1 MKLYLKECKKIA
13 SSILYYLF
21 IAILVFSWSQNFR
34 GVTQAEIN
42 RANGITPA
50 AVGFERPLLSKPSKE
65 GNYFGSKISEE
76 PCCRNTKIIVMPHIL
91 LDIIRQLH

>member
-21 IAILVFSWSQNFR
+21 IAILVLAGHRIFE
-34 GVTQAEIN
+34 VTQAEIN

-50 AVGFERPLLSKPSKE
+50 AVGFERPLLSSHPK
-65 GNYFGSKISEE
+65 
-76 PCCRNTKIIVMPHIL
+76 RVTIL
-91 LDIIRQLH
+91 AVRFRKRIQKQ

>member
-21 IAILVFSWSQNFR
+21 IAILIFSWFQNFR

-42 RANGITPA
+42 RANGIT
-50 AVGFERPLLSKPSKE
+50 
-65 GNYFGSKISEE
+65 
-76 PCCRNTKIIVMPHIL
+76 
-91 LDIIRQLH
+91 

>member
-42 RANGITPA
+42 RQT
-50 AVGFERPLLSKPSKE
+50 V
-65 GNYFGSKISEE
+65 
-76 PCCRNTKIIVMPHIL
+76 
-91 LDIIRQLH
+91 